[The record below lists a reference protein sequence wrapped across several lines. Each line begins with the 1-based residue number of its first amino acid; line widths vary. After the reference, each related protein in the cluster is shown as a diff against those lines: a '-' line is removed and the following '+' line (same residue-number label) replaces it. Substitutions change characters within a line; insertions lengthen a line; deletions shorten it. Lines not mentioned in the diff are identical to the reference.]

1 MTSLQLC
8 RNLTGE
14 LTHCRIWQTKEEHC
28 DWFKSWASNW
38 WNVHSF
44 PVLQASG
51 IKSSNYTIY
60 SIFILGGG
68 LPLLL
73 WCVTFVKTAWL
84 HSHEGHSWKAT
95 SIPHLLWACAGHW
108 RRYEST
114 LDLMMVFWKLSY
126 PFPSPLHMFLFLMKI
141 VRL

>member
-1 MTSLQLC
+1 MALLQLC

-14 LTHCRIWQTKEEHC
+14 LTRYRIWQTKEEHC
-28 DWFKSWASNW
+28 DWFKSWTSNW

-51 IKSSNYTIY
+51 IKSSNFTIY

-73 WCVTFVKTAWL
+73 WCVAFVKTAWL
-84 HSHEGHSWKAT
+84 ALSWRPFLKSHFHPTLTLGLCWALKKIWVYTWPHDGALEAELSLSLSFAYV
-95 SIPHLLWACAGHW
+95 SIS
-108 RRYEST
+108 YEDS
-114 LDLMMVFWKLSY
+114 
-126 PFPSPLHMFLFLMKI
+126 
-141 VRL
+141 